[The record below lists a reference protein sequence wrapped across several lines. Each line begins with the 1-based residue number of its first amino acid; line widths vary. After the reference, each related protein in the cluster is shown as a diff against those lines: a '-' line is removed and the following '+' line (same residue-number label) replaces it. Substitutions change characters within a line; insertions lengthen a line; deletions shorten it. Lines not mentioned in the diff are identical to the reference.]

1 MICLFINTHAICVCC
16 FYYIMSTS
24 CFPLSSTL
32 WKSLQQSGQGSSLFF
47 ICCLHSIACI
57 WHLFNQSLMIA
68 FHSVLRF
75 FFCLYSAAKNILVH
89 MSLQELLPLNCF
101 QNMPQLTYF
110 GRKNKMSCDF
120 LIKFYL
126 INQPENRLGFHYL
139 IFNFSYFGISQY
151 VPPILK
157 ERYGTRSTAL
167 LKTQPSRSLSTII

>member
-1 MICLFINTHAICVCC
+1 MEISPTKWAGKQPI
-16 FYYIMSTS
+16 FY
-24 CFPLSSTL
+24 LL
-32 WKSLQQSGQGSSLFF
+32 L
-47 ICCLHSIACI
+47 
-57 WHLFNQSLMIA
+57 A
-68 FHSVLRF
+68 FHSMHMTLIQPVPNDSLSLCF
-75 FFCLYSAAKNILVH
+75 EIFFCLYSAAKNILVH